1 MRYSRQISY
10 PPRFDF
16 SYAYPLIRTV
26 CLTAFHSNSFLLGT
40 THTVS
45 ERELRPAMQ
54 LERAKRRKKV
64 QEAMGSRAQTQ
75 GQEQPATTVFDAD
88 E

>member
-1 MRYSRQISY
+1 
-10 PPRFDF
+10 
-16 SYAYPLIRTV
+16 
-26 CLTAFHSNSFLLGT
+26 
-40 THTVS
+40 
-45 ERELRPAMQ
+45 MQ

-64 QEAMGSRAQTQ
+64 HEAMGSRAQTQ